1 VRREGAGR
9 VIRAA
14 VIALAV
20 GVGLGGCGFGEGD
33 EQDGGASLRVTQ
45 DFGREEL
52 AADEVE
58 AVREDQTVLRL
69 LQSHHDVET
78 RFGGKFVEA
87 IDGVE
92 GSGGGGTR
100 DWFFFV
106 NGVLADEGAGD
117 WEVEVGDVI
126 QWDNRDWSATQRIP
140 AIVGAYPEPFRS
152 GTEGERLPVRLECA
166 DSDDEACGD
175 VKDSL
180 TEAGAR
186 VSSSQLAA
194 SGGQELIRVL
204 VGTWDELRDVRTP
217 ATLEEGPEA
226 SGVFARFADEGE
238 RLELLDEDG
247 DVVRTA
253 DAGTG
258 LVAATALE
266 QQAVVW
272 LVTGLEDV
280 GVQAA
285 AAILDAR
292 SLRNAFAVA
301 ATPDGPV
308 KLPLSEEDGE

>member
-1 VRREGAGR
+1 MTR
-9 VIRAA
+9 VAALALAA
-14 VIALAV
+14 VIALA
-20 GVGLGGCGFGEGD
+20 GCGFGEG
-33 EQDGGASLRVTQ
+33 EAQDGGAELRVTK
-45 DFGREEL
+45 DFGHKEL
-52 AADEVE
+52 GANEIETVHEDE
-58 AVREDQTVLRL
+58 TVMRL
-69 LQSHHDVET
+69 LQSEHEVET

-92 GSGGGGTR
+92 GSGGGGSR
-100 DWFFFV
+100 DWFYFV
-106 NGVLADEGAGD
+106 NGILADRGAGD
-117 WEVEVGDVI
+117 WEVHTGDVI

-152 GTEGERLPVRLECA
+152 GVEGDRLPVRLECA
-166 DSDDEACGD
+166 DSEDEACTA

-180 TEAGAR
+180 AGAGAR

-194 SGGQELIRVL
+194 SGGAELVRVL

-217 ATLEEGPEA
+217 ALLEEGPEA
-226 SGVFARFADEGE
+226 SGVFARFADEGD
-238 RLELLDEDG
+238 RLELLDADG

-253 DAGTG
+253 DPGTG

-266 QQAVVW
+266 EQAVVW
-272 LVTGLEDV
+272 IVTGLEDL

-292 SLRNAFAVA
+292 SLRNGFAVA

-308 KLPLSEEDGE
+308 KLPLLEEGGE